1 MIVAIFSL
9 LWYNSVRILLRRD
22 CKTVTVVNRV
32 APMERWQRLGTSFIS
47 SRRWLVSRN
56 LGSLLLLS
64 AQYLLFPLLDHLLLL
79 QKLDRLGER
88 LFREPFCHVRIAL
101 LEENPHYVG
110 WQNLRRSLL
119 LVHSPTLS
127 ELLELAEVAV
137 AHDLLHVDGFHL
149 GAFGRRQCW
158 VLMIRIRALTR
169 TLDHD
174 QKTMVLEQVDVS
186 AR

>member
-1 MIVAIFSL
+1 M
-9 LWYNSVRILLRRD
+9 
-22 CKTVTVVNRV
+22 
-32 APMERWQRLGTSFIS
+32 
-47 SRRWLVSRN
+47 
-56 LGSLLLLS
+56 
-64 AQYLLFPLLDHLLLL
+64 DHLLLL

-101 LEENPHYVG
+101 LEENPDYVG
-110 WQNLRRSLL
+110 WQNLGRSLL
-119 LVHSPTLS
+119 LAHSPTLS

-137 AHDLLHVDGFHL
+137 AHDLLHVDGLHL
-149 GAFGRRQCW
+149 GSFGRRQRW
-158 VLMIRIRALTR
+158 ILLVRIRALTR